1 MLSDLLSTYHLLMK
15 SSKSDEKSS
24 GGSLGGSSLTTCFS
38 CSNGVP
44 QMLYGNLNVA
54 SSTNEMPRLHTSDL
68 ISYCEGLPEGSIRS
82 GCMKEA
88 SVITTF
94 YIVLDLFIL

>member
-1 MLSDLLSTYHLLMK
+1 MR
-15 SSKSDEKSS
+15 SSNSEENLP

-44 QMLYGNLNVA
+44 HMLYGNLNVA
-54 SSTNEMPRLHTSDL
+54 SSSNEMPRLHTSDL

-82 GCMKEA
+82 GCMKET
-88 SVITTF
+88 SVIT
-94 YIVLDLFIL
+94 VLFLLYSIMLQLHFNN